1 MKEIC
6 SYVVPSHLVQVD
18 SELPVDEV
26 FSQVSKAIDA
36 LK

>member
-1 MKEIC
+1 MKGIV
-6 SYVVPSHLVQVD
+6 SLIVPSRLAQVD

-36 LK
+36 L